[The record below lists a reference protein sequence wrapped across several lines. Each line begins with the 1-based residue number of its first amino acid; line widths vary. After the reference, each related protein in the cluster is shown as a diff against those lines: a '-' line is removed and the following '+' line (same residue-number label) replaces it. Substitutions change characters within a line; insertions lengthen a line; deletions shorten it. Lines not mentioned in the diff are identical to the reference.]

1 MSRSAGS
8 ASSRRGPR
16 AAVQVSLEPEEAL
29 RAALTVALRLL
40 AARELSAARV
50 REKLAARGFGQET
63 LDEVVARLTRSGAFD
78 DGRAVRACAR
88 TLISVHRRGHIRAIR
103 ELQAMGFA
111 GALVR
116 EAVAEVL
123 GQVDERQS
131 AAHLVRAR
139 LKGGRVVTDAAMYR
153 RLFAS
158 LIRRGFDNATAR
170 AALEPYW
177 KRSGVPV
184 EPGTDDF

>member
-1 MSRSAGS
+1 M
-8 ASSRRGPR
+8 
-16 AAVQVSLEPEEAL
+16 SLEPEEAL
-29 RAALTVALRLL
+29 RAALTAALRLL

-50 REKLAARGFGQET
+50 RERLAARGYQQET
-63 LDEVVARLTRSGAFD
+63 LDEVVARLTRSGAID
-78 DGRAVRACAR
+78 DARAVRACAR
-88 TLISVHRRGHIRAIR
+88 TLISVHRRGHVRAIR

-158 LIRRGFDNATAR
+158 LIRRGFDGATAR
-170 AALEPYW
+170 AALAPYW
-177 KRSGVPV
+177 KRGGMPV
-184 EPGTDDF
+184 EPDTDDS